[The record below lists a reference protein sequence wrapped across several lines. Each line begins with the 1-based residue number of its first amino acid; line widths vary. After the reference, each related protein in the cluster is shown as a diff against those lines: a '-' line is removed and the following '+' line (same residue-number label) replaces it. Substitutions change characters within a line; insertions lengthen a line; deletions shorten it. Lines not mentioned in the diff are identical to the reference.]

1 MGGSPEKVTVQGRR
15 GVSVGSFCQ
24 LLEAGSLKAAAPAA
38 PTASW
43 IPDLHTGSSWS
54 WAERC
59 SCCRLLCKVTSDC
72 LPFQRQPL
80 WKKLSP
86 SRTQGKWGMGGNP
99 GAFVDG
105 KGLLGLQGRS
115 LGSLHTLTSQV
126 VRGHRQGVPAYQFR
140 ALRVSNMSL
149 LLGQR
154 GPGLAFSPG
163 EIWMEGT
170 ASWSRGPRLGPHVPQ
185 PVHSLHAET
194 AGG

>member
-1 MGGSPEKVTVQGRR
+1 MQGRR
-15 GVSVGSFCQ
+15 GVSVCSFCQ

-38 PTASW
+38 PTTSW

-72 LPFQRQPL
+72 LPFQRLPL

-126 VRGHRQGVPAYQFR
+126 VRGHRQGVPASVQSPAGVEHEFASRPAWAR
-140 ALRVSNMSL
+140 ARL
-149 LLGQR
+149 LARRDLDGGDSFMEQR
-154 GPGLAFSPG
+154 PSARASCSSASSFS
-163 EIWMEGT
+163 
-170 ASWSRGPRLGPHVPQ
+170 SC
-185 PVHSLHAET
+185 
-194 AGG
+194 

>member
-86 SRTQGKWGMGGNP
+86 LRTQGKWGMGGNP

-126 VRGHRQGVPAYQFR
+126 VRGHRQGVPASVQSPAGVEHEFASRPAWAR
-140 ALRVSNMSL
+140 ARLRARRDLDGGDSFME
-149 LLGQR
+149 QR
-154 GPGLAFSPG
+154 PSARASCSSASSFS
-163 EIWMEGT
+163 
-170 ASWSRGPRLGPHVPQ
+170 SC
-185 PVHSLHAET
+185 
-194 AGG
+194 